1 MRQYLGK
8 QPGVVTVS
16 GDDPKRFAAAMVEYT
31 KEKVGRGVGV
41 GKKVGGHALWD
52 GWGGGGGG
60 GVKDQCMCVCV
71 SHVCG
76 GHVPVCLCATCEF
89 AANI

>member
-31 KEKVGRGVGV
+31 KEKVKLTWWSTP
-41 GKKVGGHALWD
+41 KKR
-52 GWGGGGGG
+52 
-60 GVKDQCMCVCV
+60 
-71 SHVCG
+71 
-76 GHVPVCLCATCEF
+76 
-89 AANI
+89 

>member
-31 KEKVGRGVGV
+31 KEKVREMVEVYEGNAKVWGFIEVQGNWGIYRGITKLH
-41 GKKVGGHALWD
+41 GKLQRSKRIAWV
-52 GWGGGGGG
+52 
-60 GVKDQCMCVCV
+60 
-71 SHVCG
+71 
-76 GHVPVCLCATCEF
+76 
-89 AANI
+89 

>member
-31 KEKVGRGVGV
+31 KEKVGRGTRSGMG

-52 GWGGGGGG
+52 GGGGGLCEGP
-60 GVKDQCMCVCV
+60 VHVCVCFTCV
-71 SHVCG
+71 WRACTGMFVCHV
-76 GHVPVCLCATCEF
+76 
-89 AANI
+89 

>member
-31 KEKVGRGVGV
+31 KEKVGRVSLCRV
-41 GKKVGGHALWD
+41 ILLT
-52 GWGGGGGG
+52 WGGPMFGE
-60 GVKDQCMCVCV
+60 
-71 SHVCG
+71 
-76 GHVPVCLCATCEF
+76 VPCLGRAGFFCEF
-89 AANI
+89 EVES

>member
-31 KEKVGRGVGV
+31 KEKVGQNPVWGMVWRKLHRSPEIIGVQRSSREIAEVQGIHRAV
-41 GKKVGGHALWD
+41 RNHRR
-52 GWGGGGGG
+52 
-60 GVKDQCMCVCV
+60 
-71 SHVCG
+71 
-76 GHVPVCLCATCEF
+76 T
-89 AANI
+89 

>member
-31 KEKVGRGVGV
+31 KEKVGGVSLYRE
-41 GKKVGGHALWD
+41 GGLILFA
-52 GWGGGGGG
+52 WGGPLFGEG
-60 GVKDQCMCVCV
+60 GV
-71 SHVCG
+71 
-76 GHVPVCLCATCEF
+76 LL
-89 AANI
+89 

>member
-31 KEKVGRGVGV
+31 KEKVGRWTHSVGR
-41 GKKVGGHALWD
+41 GGTES
-52 GWGGGGGG
+52 GGGGRVMSC
-60 GVKDQCMCVCV
+60 GVGEGLCEGPEHVCVCFTCVWRACMFV
-71 SHVCG
+71 SHV
-76 GHVPVCLCATCEF
+76 
-89 AANI
+89 